1 MTPGFAFNQ
10 VAGHKNSAANTY
22 IDIRLYI
29 ITNQMF
35 SPTQWLIIMIFYT
48 DESNM
53 LTETA
58 ASHQ

>member
-10 VAGHKNSAANTY
+10 VTIKNSAANTY

-35 SPTQWLIIMIFYT
+35 SPAQ
-48 DESNM
+48 
-53 LTETA
+53 
-58 ASHQ
+58 

>member
-35 SPTQWLIIMIFYT
+35 SPAQGLIIMIF
-48 DESNM
+48 
-53 LTETA
+53 L
-58 ASHQ
+58 HRWI